1 MPQPEDFYLTLFKV
15 QRATL
20 EYISVGLNRPAQ
32 NAIRRVSFRCPG
44 LSMPEV
50 ETLADVFGLQQYLQQ
65 RG

>member
-20 EYISVGLNRPAQ
+20 EYISVGFNRLAQ
-32 NAIRRVSFRCPG
+32 NAIKWISFRCPG
-44 LSMPEV
+44 LDMPEV
-50 ETLADVFGLQQYLQQ
+50 ESLADVFGLQQYLQQ